1 MERPGA
7 GWRPSPSSSNVE
19 DGLQSEKSEAPLGS
33 DNRLKGSEMPEA
45 VSPVAVLTARPTLAA
60 EIIIANAPDP
70 VFVCDLEGK
79 ILEANEAVSRLL
91 GLRRDEVLEQSISRF
106 LGQDEAREFVVAL
119 REVVERDVTRNVRL
133 QPRSASGEMIPTT
146 LNASA
151 LRDTDGNIIGA
162 IGILR
167 DMRELDHARAY
178 AESLI
183 KNAPDPVFVSDL
195 EGKIH
200 QANDAV
206 FSLLGFRPDELIEQS
221 LSRII
226 SPEETW
232 EFMVALREVV
242 DRGVTRNARLH
253 PRSASGDVIPTTLNA
268 SALRDTEGRVIG
280 AIGILRDMRELDK
293 ARAYAESLIQN
304 APDPVFVSD
313 LEGKILQA
321 NDAVSHLLGF
331 RQDEVVEQSV
341 SRFLG
346 ADETREFVAA
356 LREVVEHGVSRNVRL
371 HPRSASGEVISTTLN
386 ASALRDAD
394 GNVIGAIGILRD
406 MRAYEQVLHDLEDS
420 RRELRDADQAK
431 DRFLAIVSHEL
442 RTPLTAML
450 GWVRLLTTG
459 RLDDATSARALP
471 VIERNTKL
479 LAQLIDDLLD
489 VSGIIAGK
497 LRLEVGPVD
506 LVAVIESAIEA
517 VQGLADAKSIG
528 LKAVL
533 DPSAGSVAGDPG
545 RLQQVVWNLLANAI
559 KFTPNRGRIDL
570 RLERAGSHARLTVR
584 DTGRGISPELLPH
597 IFDRFRQ
604 DERTRQHGGLGL
616 GLAIVRHIVKLH
628 EGNVWAESD
637 GEGRGATLVV
647 ELPLPIEDVSPAAK
661 PAIVYRRLESA
672 SSRLINL
679 AGRRILV
686 VDDEADARD
695 LLAQIL
701 GQAGAD
707 VIVVGSADEALE
719 TLRRWRP
726 DVLVSDIGMPGDD
739 GYVLIRKV
747 RALGAGQGGQVR
759 ALALTAYARSED
771 RALVLEAGFHTHI
784 AKPVDPLELT
794 ALIAGL
800 APERRD

>member
-1 MERPGA
+1 
-7 GWRPSPSSSNVE
+7 
-19 DGLQSEKSEAPLGS
+19 
-33 DNRLKGSEMPEA
+33 MPEA
-45 VSPVAVLTARPTLAA
+45 LSPVAVLTARPTLAA
-60 EIIIANAPDP
+60 DIIIANAPDP

-293 ARAYAESLIQN
+293 ARAYAESLIKN

-747 RALGAGQGGQVR
+747 RALGTAEGGQVR

-771 RALVLEAGFHTHI
+771 RALALEAGFHTHI

>member
-1 MERPGA
+1 MAEALSPPAER
-7 GWRPSPSSSNVE
+7 
-19 DGLQSEKSEAPLGS
+19 
-33 DNRLKGSEMPEA
+33 
-45 VSPVAVLTARPTLAA
+45 TARATLAA
-60 EIIIANAPDP
+60 DLIIANAPDP

-79 ILEANEAVSRLL
+79 ILEANDAVSRLL

-119 REVVERDVTRNVRL
+119 RKVVERDGTRNVRL

-151 LRDTDGNIIGA
+151 LRDTDGSIIGA

-167 DMRELDHARAY
+167 DMRELDQARAY

-242 DRGVTRNARLH
+242 ECGVTRNA
-253 PRSASGDVIPTTLNA
+253 
-268 SALRDTEGRVIG
+268 
-280 AIGILRDMRELDK
+280 
-293 ARAYAESLIQN
+293 
-304 APDPVFVSD
+304 
-313 LEGKILQA
+313 
-321 NDAVSHLLGF
+321 
-331 RQDEVVEQSV
+331 
-341 SRFLG
+341 
-346 ADETREFVAA
+346 
-356 LREVVEHGVSRNVRL
+356 RL

-406 MRAYEQVLHDLEDS
+406 MRAYEQVLHDLEES

-431 DRFLAIVSHEL
+431 DRFLAVVSHEL

-459 RLDDATSARALP
+459 MLDDATSARALP

-489 VSGIIAGK
+489 VSRIVAGK

-517 VQGLADAKSIG
+517 VQSLADAKSIG

-570 RLERAGSHARLTVR
+570 RLERAGAHARLTVR

-628 EGNVWAESD
+628 EGNVWAESE

-647 ELPLPIEDVSPAAK
+647 ELPLPIDDVHSAPKTAT
-661 PAIVYRRLESA
+661 VYRRLESA

-707 VIVVGSADEALE
+707 VIVAGSAAEALE

-739 GYVLIRKV
+739 GYVLI
-747 RALGAGQGGQVR
+747 
-759 ALALTAYARSED
+759 
-771 RALVLEAGFHTHI
+771 
-784 AKPVDPLELT
+784 
-794 ALIAGL
+794 
-800 APERRD
+800 